1 MVVEDRGLADVL
13 DERREAVIKEWLVR
27 TLRTYPEAT
36 TRFLFQ
42 EADTFRNPVG
52 YALKEGLRA
61 LFDGLVESRNASVM
75 APVLDNIVRIRA
87 VQDFTAS
94 QAVAFVFLLKQV
106 IREELKNSIEQYW
119 NDLTPLEARIDEMA
133 LLAFDVFMQCRQQI
147 CEIRVNEAKRRV
159 SLLERAFQAEPSD
172 QTR

>member
-1 MVVEDRGLADVL
+1 MEVKNRALVDVL
-13 DERREAVIKEWLVR
+13 SERREAVIKEWLVR

-42 EADTFRNPVG
+42 EMDTFRNPVG
-52 YALKEGLRA
+52 YALKEGLKA

-75 APVLDNIVRIRA
+75 ASVLDNIVRIRA

-106 IREELKNSIEQYW
+106 IREELKNSIEQYL
-119 NDLTPLEARIDEMA
+119 NDLITLEARIDEMA

-172 QTR
+172 PTR

>member
-1 MVVEDRGLADVL
+1 LVVEDRGLADVL